1 MDYEHEINQIKKQ
14 LANLQD
20 AFVQAQRN
28 QVPLTAKTD
37 DTAVKVDAITPYTDS
52 KMAYFGEKEKTFY
65 GVPQGNT
72 SVFFSNYNG
81 DYSVNRIADRLTV
94 AFGTALTASTDIT
107 ISIQ

>member
-1 MDYEHEINQIKKQ
+1 MNVEYEINQIKKQ

-37 DTAVKVDAITPYTDS
+37 DTAVKVDAITPYKDT
-52 KMAYFGEKEKTFY
+52 KTAYFGEKEKVFY
-65 GVPQGNT
+65 GVPEGNVL
-72 SVFFSNYNG
+72 VFFSNYDG
-81 DYSVNRIADRLTV
+81 VYAVNRIADRLTV
-94 AFGTALTASTDIT
+94 SFSALEQATNIT